1 MLILVGT
8 YVAFGRD
15 AGPDDPKVRYRSFI
29 RSRGIDVE
37 ISSSLAENLLV
48 HKEDAIVR
56 RPAMGARI
64 MGTVVIAIEIERD
77 GTVRHQIV
85 LTGPKLL
92 QHAAIEAVRKYKYKP
107 YVRNGVLTRVGSTVS
122 MQFAPQ

>member
-1 MLILVGT
+1 
-8 YVAFGRD
+8 
-15 AGPDDPKVRYRSFI
+15 
-29 RSRGIDVE
+29 
-37 ISSSLAENLLV
+37 
-48 HKEDAIVR
+48 
-56 RPAMGARI
+56 MGARN

-107 YVRNGVLTRVGSTVS
+107 YVLNGVPTRVGSTVS
-122 MQFAPQ
+122 IHFDPQ